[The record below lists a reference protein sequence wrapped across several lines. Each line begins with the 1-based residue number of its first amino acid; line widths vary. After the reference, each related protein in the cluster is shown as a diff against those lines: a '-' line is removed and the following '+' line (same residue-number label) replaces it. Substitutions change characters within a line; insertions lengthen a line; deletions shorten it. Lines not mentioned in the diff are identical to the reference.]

1 MYQDYMMRKAE
12 DGAKLL
18 RYGSFKWEPNVVVQL
33 SELEAT
39 LLHKDIQ
46 ILLNGAMIH
55 YLFFYL

>member
-1 MYQDYMMRKAE
+1 MMRKAE

-18 RYGSFKWEPNVVVQL
+18 RCGSFKWEPNVVVQL